1 MDIGTKTEATF
12 ITGDALTE
20 LGRLP
25 DNSVDCCVT
34 SPPYYGL
41 RDYGIDGQLG
51 LESTPDEYINN
62 LVAVFREI
70 KRVLKND
77 GTLWLNIA
85 DSYAGSGKGRNGDG
99 SENLKTIN
107 LNSRGSKIGVIPKTT
122 ISAEIKPK
130 DLIGIPWMLAF
141 ALRSDGWYLRSDIIW
156 HKPNPMPESVKD
168 RPTKCYEHIFLLAK
182 SRRYYYDAE
191 SILEPAQY
199 DGRKE
204 TLNKGSSK
212 YKEII
217 TPRNNPQNLH
227 VAGKPHERWR
237 FKDGQAVKNKRDV
250 WTVSPHP
257 FKGAHFATFPP
268 PIDRAVYSCRVP

>member
-25 DNSVDCCVT
+25 DNSVECCVT

-62 LVAVFREI
+62 LVAVFREV

-85 DSYAGSGKGRNGDG
+85 DSYAGSGKGAAKYP
-99 SENLKTIN
+99 ENAAKYKQGTNRGTMGAIAITQTKTP
-107 LNSRGSKIGVIPKTT
+107 G
-122 ISAEIKPK
+122 IKPK
-130 DLIGIPWMLAF
+130 DLIGIPWLLAF

-237 FKDGQAVKNKRDV
+237 FKDGQAVKK
-250 WTVSPHP
+250 
-257 FKGAHFATFPP
+257 
-268 PIDRAVYSCRVP
+268 